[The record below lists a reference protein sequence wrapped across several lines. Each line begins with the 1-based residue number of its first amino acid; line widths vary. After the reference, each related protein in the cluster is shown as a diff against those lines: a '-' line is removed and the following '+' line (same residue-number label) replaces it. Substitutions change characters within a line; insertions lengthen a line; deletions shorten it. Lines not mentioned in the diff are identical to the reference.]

1 MHNNDT
7 YNWNDY
13 QCTGQCS
20 STQFQCSSGQCVSF
34 SLDRCDGF
42 RDCLDGSDERSCSK
56 FPVYFDSCMLTPATL
71 TTSLSSY
78 YVTFECYSV
87 ICAASCQSGA
97 FRCNNAQ
104 CVRSSDR
111 CDGSQDCTDGSDES
125 GCTYSKPFR
134 YLGGIHTLAVVD
146 DVCVVMCV
154 VVSFPDP
161 PPKRKGGSGE
171 YSTTSHYGLAVAM
184 DSAKSQA
191 FEVSCW
197 ASVN

>member
-1 MHNNDT
+1 
-7 YNWNDY
+7 
-13 QCTGQCS
+13 
-20 STQFQCSSGQCVSF
+20 
-34 SLDRCDGF
+34 
-42 RDCLDGSDERSCSK
+42 
-56 FPVYFDSCMLTPATL
+56 MLTPVTP

-78 YVTFECYSV
+78 YATFECYSV

-154 VVSFPDP
+154 VDKLMKVDILVLRPSVFDCLQYV
-161 PPKRKGGSGE
+161 KTEGR
-171 YSTTSHYGLAVAM
+171 GLGFLTM
-184 DSAKSQA
+184 
-191 FEVSCW
+191 
-197 ASVN
+197 